1 MRPRMKDEELISAI
15 RKNSDLDDVERIR
28 EAARGESFDL
38 QEFYRRVAEMEGHGC
53 SNQDARRHA
62 KAVVAAVKSAVAP
75 GEFDDL
81 VSQLPSEYGELVS
94 TGPVH

>member
-1 MRPRMKDEELISAI
+1 
-15 RKNSDLDDVERIR
+15 
-28 EAARGESFDL
+28 
-38 QEFYRRVAEMEGHGC
+38 MEGHGC